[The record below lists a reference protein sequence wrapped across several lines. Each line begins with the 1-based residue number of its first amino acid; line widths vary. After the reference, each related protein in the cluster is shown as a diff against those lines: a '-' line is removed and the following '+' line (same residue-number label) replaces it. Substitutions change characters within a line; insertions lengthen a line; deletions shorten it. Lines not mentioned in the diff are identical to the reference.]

1 LSSVRFIKK
10 FAFFNK
16 FALLIVAVHLMSAFK
31 SQANQAEAAPN
42 SNSPEQS
49 VLRDNLLIKTN
60 INILILMKKNMAMHM
75 ATMLN
80 PFW

>member
-10 FAFFNK
+10 FTFFNK

>member
-1 LSSVRFIKK
+1 
-10 FAFFNK
+10 
-16 FALLIVAVHLMSAFK
+16 MSAFK

-60 INILILMKKNMAMHM
+60 INMRVVNINILILMKKNMAMHM

>member
-1 LSSVRFIKK
+1 LSSVRFIK
-10 FAFFNK
+10 K